1 MSRLIQIFC
10 GLYPAMIQSLNYFQY
25 SDANILAIWETMKFS
40 SVGYIIKGK
49 KPFFRMIYT
58 TKVYF
63 QSATSP
69 ALCCIKILLKP
80 FQEGNN

>member
-10 GLYPAMIQSLNYFQY
+10 GLYPSVIQSLNYCQY

-40 SVGYIIKGK
+40 SVGYIIKRK

-58 TKVYF
+58 THVYF
-63 QSATSP
+63 QSAPSP
-69 ALCCIKILLKP
+69 ALCCIEVLLKP
-80 FQEGNN
+80 LQEGNN